1 MVSPKYFHSFLPS
14 PQILRMPQLLFPS
27 LLLRAHSRRHAVGC
41 VDLSWRPLSSIY
53 CVRCQTVIA
62 ALSTVLLCH
71 GGRAPLIAYF
81 ITQTKILC
89 LAEGKVGG
97 FENIFQIFSNGL

>member
-81 ITQTKILC
+81 ITQKIE
-89 LAEGKVGG
+89 LATQEAV
-97 FENIFQIFSNGL
+97 FLDCAFA